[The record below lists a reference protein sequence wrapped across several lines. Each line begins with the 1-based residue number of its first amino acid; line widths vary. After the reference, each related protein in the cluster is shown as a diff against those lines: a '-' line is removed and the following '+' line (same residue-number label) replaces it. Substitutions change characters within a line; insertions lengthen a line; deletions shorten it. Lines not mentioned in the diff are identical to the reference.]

1 MLILTLIFFSLLC
14 SHICILEKKFEVTP
28 TYLNL
33 TSPVAERIK
42 LTLKESI
49 NEGRSEPLL
58 TLFTTWNNH
67 VEKYLVH
74 NITVKNWAALRTFVI
89 PIVFTDESSVASEC
103 REKGWLVHPIRV
115 ASSDGFP
122 VMKYMYEDVMS
133 AYNTTFYAYSNSDIL
148 YTDTLIDTL
157 IAIGYNRSEFKDTKT
172 NKEVPVQIEQSY
184 LTQTKLLIVG
194 RRYNL
199 ENVTKNEA
207 SSFGQLTSTTHNRG
221 TYFGPWAI
229 DYFITSKAYPWKDIP
244 ELTIGRQVYD
254 IWLVS
259 NARYQN
265 HVVIDASNTILAS
278 HQTTHFGNYESRLR
292 KNKHYD
298 LNILKGLYKFINLR
312 AGTVLCAEY
321 MTKYKFGSIVLSQR
335 NVSRD
340 CALLNETQVMNK
352 RDKHTDRQIYVYT

>member
-1 MLILTLIFFSLLC
+1 M
-14 SHICILEKKFEVTP
+14 TP

-42 LTLKESI
+42 LTLKERI

-89 PIVFTDESSVASEC
+89 PIVFTDESSVAGEC

-172 NKEVPVQIEQSY
+172 NKEVPVQIEKSY
-184 LTQTKLLIVG
+184 LTQ
-194 RRYNL
+194 
-199 ENVTKNEA
+199 
-207 SSFGQLTSTTHNRG
+207 S
-221 TYFGPWAI
+221 
-229 DYFITSKAYPWKDIP
+229 
-244 ELTIGRQVYD
+244 
-254 IWLVS
+254 
-259 NARYQN
+259 
-265 HVVIDASNTILAS
+265 
-278 HQTTHFGNYESRLR
+278 
-292 KNKHYD
+292 
-298 LNILKGLYKFINLR
+298 
-312 AGTVLCAEY
+312 C
-321 MTKYKFGSIVLSQR
+321 
-335 NVSRD
+335 
-340 CALLNETQVMNK
+340 
-352 RDKHTDRQIYVYT
+352 